1 MADTNE
7 DKSSLLCTTLFP
19 ELKRVDTNHAD
30 TVYPAPKFKF
40 CPVTIEQIH
49 RVIARLGPFK
59 APGPDSIPNVLL
71 IRCTDLLVHHL
82 GPLYQVTF
90 KLDAY
95 PTSWRNSVMIV
106 LRKPGKA
113 DYMVLNV
120 H

>member
-1 MADTNE
+1 M
-7 DKSSLLCTTLFP
+7 S
-19 ELKRVDTNHAD
+19 HAD
-30 TVYPAPKFKF
+30 IVYLALKFKF
-40 CPVTIEQIH
+40 CPVTNEQSH
-49 RVIARLGPFK
+49 RVILRLGPLK
-59 APGPDSIPNVLL
+59 ASGLDSIPNVLL